1 MHIKTIR
8 GLTHKVFPINI
19 GTNIFSSDCWIIVY
33 KITTARNHR
42 HQENISADIAAG
54 SHHKNG
60 PRYGIISN
68 KPANI
73 ARVHF
78 CGMLI
83 LNNSKI
89 RNQAYDIIQI
99 NKHKKS

>member
-1 MHIKTIR
+1 M
-8 GLTHKVFPINI
+8 
-19 GTNIFSSDCWIIVY
+19 IVY
-33 KITTARNHR
+33 KITTAKNHR
-42 HQENISADIAAG
+42 HQENIRADIAAG

-78 CGMLI
+78 
-83 LNNSKI
+83 
-89 RNQAYDIIQI
+89 
-99 NKHKKS
+99 

>member
-1 MHIKTIR
+1 MHKNTIR
-8 GLTHKVFPINI
+8 GLTHRVFHINI
-19 GTNIFSSDCWIIVY
+19 GTNIFSSDCWIIMY
-33 KITTARNHR
+33 KITTAKNHH
-42 HQENISADIAAG
+42 HQENIRADMAAG

-78 CGMLI
+78 
-83 LNNSKI
+83 
-89 RNQAYDIIQI
+89 
-99 NKHKKS
+99 

>member
-1 MHIKTIR
+1 M
-8 GLTHKVFPINI
+8 
-19 GTNIFSSDCWIIVY
+19 IVY

-42 HQENISADIAAG
+42 HQENIRADIAAG

-78 CGMLI
+78 WGMLM

-89 RNQAYDIIQI
+89 HNQA
-99 NKHKKS
+99 